1 MKKVCNSATKLREL
15 HIKTDGFKGASDSL
29 RTNASVE
36 SRRVVAAWKSEST
49 VSEMPQDVEE
59 GFTHALR
66 SVVVLEKQLQRIG
79 AQHTKMTTG
88 LEKELKS
95 IEGRDAK
102 RYNVAVNFVRGI
114 NSRLAVFSS
123 PGVCNDDHIAGLV
136 RSLTGYK
143 DTMLNNVLAIV
154 SLAELAAKVK
164 GQVTAAH
171 DQIQNGVSSAAAD
184 AQAALE
190 EANKQ
195 GRDADAGR
203 HCTSLY
209 WKMLEFV
216 RRIW

>member
-1 MKKVCNSATKLREL
+1 MKEVCNSATKLREL
-15 HIKTDGFKGASDSL
+15 HIKTDGFKGTSYSL

-36 SRRVVAAWKSEST
+36 LRRVVAAWKSDSA

-59 GFTHALR
+59 GFTHASR
-66 SVVVLEKQLQRIG
+66 SVVVLEKQLQRMD
-79 AQHTKMTTG
+79 AQYTKMMNG

-102 RYNVAVNFVRGI
+102 RYNVSVNFVRGI
-114 NSRLAVFSS
+114 NSRLGVFSS

-136 RSLTGYK
+136 RSLTGDK
-143 DTMLNNVLAIV
+143 DTMLNNVLAFV
-154 SLAELAAKVK
+154 SLAELAVKVK

-171 DQIQNGVSSAAAD
+171 DQIQNGVSRSAAD

-190 EANKQ
+190 EAKRRA
-195 GRDADAGR
+195 RDADAGR
-203 HCTSLY
+203 HCTLLY
-209 WKMLEFV
+209 WQMLEFV